1 MRSRGSRIVEWC
13 RKPVPMRSCVA
24 APIQSTPYH
33 SSPSSPSTL
42 ETTRTGA
49 LWPRV
54 RSRVSELTDG
64 QRRRLPPPA
73 TRPGRPMEATFGGP
87 SGSAR
92 SAASS
97 SVDGV
102 PTGPTAAA
110 ATRPTRSS
118 RGTQTSSCPRAIV
131 RRRRMRVQRGSH
143 AAGPPSVASKG
154 VATWFAVHCASRG
167 SARALPSGS
176 SEVPSRAPAPS
187 SHRRLDVARCQDPV
201 TDCTPM
207 SSADQPCGYPAAR
220 ARWGQ
225 FLLCRQTP
233 RPVCEEPYRQ
243 AERPNLVSQGRGR
256 RAQWCRPQCRS
267 QRTRRRRR

>member
-1 MRSRGSRIVEWC
+1 
-13 RKPVPMRSCVA
+13 MRSCVA

-131 RRRRMRVQRGSH
+131 RRRRMRVRRAVRRGRCRAGAVRFPAGRPLQ
-143 AAGPPSVASKG
+143 AAIAAS
-154 VATWFAVHCASRG
+154 
-167 SARALPSGS
+167 
-176 SEVPSRAPAPS
+176 
-187 SHRRLDVARCQDPV
+187 
-201 TDCTPM
+201 M
-207 SSADQPCGYPAAR
+207 SPAAR
-220 ARWGQ
+220 IPLPTARRCPPQTSRVGTQ
-225 FLLCRQTP
+225 LLVP
-233 RPVCEEPYRQ
+233 AGANSYS
-243 AERPNLVSQGRGR
+243 A
-256 RAQWCRPQCRS
+256 A
-267 QRTRRRRR
+267 RRRGLSVRSLTDRLSGLTSSVRAVDGEHSGAVLSVGRNVHGVADADWAEEDRAAEAELELHCTSIRLQDVHVAGKRPHMQATRA